1 MKEVPPP
8 FEQEA
13 TGGSGTR
20 LHHKFVVIDFNTPN
34 ARVYTGSYNFSVAA
48 DTKNAENLFVIR
60 DQRVGTSYMV
70 EAVSMFDH
78 YAFRDSEA
86 NATDDKPL
94 ELKEP
99 PAEGSGDKPWWSKYW
114 TDPQR
119 ERDRELFGQ

>member
-1 MKEVPPP
+1 MKDVPPS
-8 FEQEA
+8 FDTEA

-20 LHHKFVVIDFNTPN
+20 LHHKFVVIDFNTPT

-48 DTKNAENLFVIR
+48 DTKNAENLFVIKG
-60 DQRVGTSYMV
+60 QRVATSYMV

-94 ELKEP
+94 ELQEP
-99 PAEGSGDKPWWSKYW
+99 PADGSGDKPWWDKYW
-114 TDPQR
+114 TDPQE
-119 ERDRELFGQ
+119 ERDRVIFGQ